1 MLVVFMQA
9 YMLERL
15 RQAKV
20 FPVDAP
26 ATDLVPDTMAAGPMP
41 VLAALDNKDMQAVKE
56 LVAECEPLG
65 LLCKPSNNDCLST
78 ANMLESTEPAQ
89 TASKVEMMPDNK
101 RLTATEQKQI
111 LMRKAGKHTKSR
123 YQLLLHVALNR
134 RKGTA

>member
-1 MLVVFMQA
+1 MLK
-9 YMLERL
+9 RL
-15 RQAKV
+15 RQAKA

-26 ATDLVPDTMAAGPMP
+26 ATDLGIETLPDMVVGAVPMP
-41 VLAALDNKDMQAVKE
+41 AAPDNGGMQTVKE
-56 LVAECEPLG
+56 LIAECAPLG

-78 ANMLESTEPAQ
+78 ANMLESIDPAQ
-89 TASKVEMMPDNK
+89 TASKVEMTPDNK

-134 RKGTA
+134 RKETA